1 LEGENMVGVG
11 MSTTANQ
18 ARGFARLS
26 PEERAAMSRKGGQ
39 TAHAR
44 GTAHQF
50 TPEEARKAG
59 RKGGL
64 ANAAEHF
71 KKIGRIGG
79 LANARKRTEKLK
91 ENS

>member
-1 LEGENMVGVG
+1 
-11 MSTTANQ
+11 MSTSTSTSKPQ
-18 ARGFARLS
+18 GFARLS
-26 PEERAAMSRKGGQ
+26 PKERAAMSRKGGQ
-39 TAHAR
+39 AAHAR

-91 ENS
+91 EDS

>member
-1 LEGENMVGVG
+1 LEGENLVGVG
-11 MSTTANQ
+11 MSISQ

-26 PEERAAMSRKGGQ
+26 PEEREAMSRKGGQ
-39 TAHAR
+39 ASHASGR
-44 GTAHQF
+44 GHKF
-50 TPEEARKAG
+50 TVEDAREAG

-64 ANAAEHF
+64 ANTTEHF